1 MEIIDFDNIYEVGE
15 FVYDYVDSYKETV
28 AVVLFRE
35 DVIELFKYIEAEYVV
50 DWGRVEILDEDYNKE
65 YYLALSPEGII
76 EIIPVYCDEKQVIMP
91 ADVIFYGGDVS
102 SSIVATNK
110 NVDGYVLEIAD
121 DDCDDYSV
129 CDCEDCSNCKISVSD
144 DLKIT
149 LADLLKILNSL
160 FKS

>member
-1 MEIIDFDNIYEVGE
+1 MEIIDFDDIYEVGE

-35 DVIELFKYIEAEYVV
+35 DVIKLFKYIEAEYVV
-50 DWGRVEILDEDYNKE
+50 DWGHVEILDEDYSKE
-65 YYLALSPEGII
+65 YYLVLSPEGII
-76 EIIPVYCDEKQVIMP
+76 EIIPVYCEEEQVIMP
-91 ADVIFYGGDVS
+91 VDVIFYGGDVS

-110 NVDGYVLEIAD
+110 NVDGYVLETAD